1 MKVYYDIR
9 EFKKISNAIVT
20 IGTFDGVHLGHQ
32 AVFKQMVDKAR
43 QIGGETVVVT
53 FYPHPRQVI
62 SPNDNKL
69 RLITSQED
77 KIRHLREA
85 GIDNLI
91 IINFTKEFS
100 HTSSEDFIKDY
111 VVKNIEPVIL
121 VIGYDH
127 HFGSNRSGDFDTL
140 SKLGSQYHFA
150 VEKITEQD
158 IEDITISSTKIR
170 LALQEGDIQLA
181 NKLLGYNYSIAGVVT
196 HGDSI
201 GRTLGFPTAN
211 ISISPEYQ
219 IIEKRG
225 VYATVANVEG
235 NRFPAMTYI
244 GRRPTLSNGL
254 PTSIETY
261 IINFEGDLY
270 GKEIGISFVDRVRD
284 EMTFD
289 NLEKLRLQIQEDKSN
304 ILRILANFNYQ

>member
-1 MKVYYDIR
+1 MKVYHDIKDFR
-9 EFKKISNAIVT
+9 KIPNAIVT

-43 QIGGETVVVT
+43 QIGGETVVIT
-53 FYPHPRQVI
+53 FFPHPRIVI
-62 SPNDNKL
+62 SPNDNRL

-77 KIRHLREA
+77 KIEHLRRSN
-85 GIDNLI
+85 IDNLI

-111 VVKNIEPVIL
+111 VVRYIQPAIL

-140 SKLGSQYHFA
+140 SKLGMEFHFA
-150 VEKITEQD
+150 VEKINEQD

-170 LALQEGDIQLA
+170 SALQQGDIKLA
-181 NKLLGYNYSIAGVVT
+181 NKLLGYSYSTSGIVT

-211 ISISPEYQ
+211 ISIKPEYQ
-219 IIEKRG
+219 LIEKTG
-225 VYATVANVEG
+225 VYATIAKVDG
-235 NRFPAMTYI
+235 KDYPSMTYI
-244 GRRPTLSNGL
+244 GRRPTISNGL
-254 PTSIETY
+254 PTSTETY
-261 IINFEGDLY
+261 IMDFDGDLY
-270 GKEIGISFVDRVRD
+270 GKEIRVTFVDRVRD

-289 NLEKLRLQIQEDKSN
+289 NLERLKSQIKEDKANIIRILSN
-304 ILRILANFNYQ
+304 IN

>member
-1 MKVYYDIR
+1 MKVYHDIKDFR
-9 EFKKISNAIVT
+9 KIPNAIVT

-43 QIGGETVVVT
+43 QIGGETVVIT
-53 FYPHPRQVI
+53 FFPHPRIVI
-62 SPNDNKL
+62 SPNDNRL

-77 KIRHLREA
+77 KIEHLRRSN
-85 GIDNLI
+85 IDNLI

-111 VVKNIEPVIL
+111 VVRYIQPTIL

-140 SKLGSQYHFA
+140 SKLGMEFHFA
-150 VEKITEQD
+150 VEKINEQD

-170 LALQEGDIQLA
+170 SALQQGDIKLA
-181 NKLLGYNYSIAGVVT
+181 NKLLGYSYSTSGIVT

-211 ISISPEYQ
+211 ISIKPEYQ
-219 IIEKRG
+219 LIEKTG
-225 VYATVANVEG
+225 VYATIAKVDG
-235 NRFPAMTYI
+235 KDYPSMTYI
-244 GRRPTLSNGL
+244 GRRPTISNGL
-254 PTSIETY
+254 PTSTETY
-261 IINFEGDLY
+261 IMDFDGDLY
-270 GKEIGISFVDRVRD
+270 GKEIRVTFVDRVRD

-289 NLEKLRLQIQEDKSN
+289 NLERLKSQIQEDKTNIIRILSN
-304 ILRILANFNYQ
+304 IN

>member
-1 MKVYYDIR
+1 MKVYHDIKDFR
-9 EFKKISNAIVT
+9 KIPNAIVT

-43 QIGGETVVVT
+43 QIGGETIVIT
-53 FYPHPRQVI
+53 FFPHPRIVI
-62 SPNDNKL
+62 SPNDNRL

-77 KIRHLREA
+77 KIEHLRRSN
-85 GIDNLI
+85 IDNLI

-111 VVKNIEPVIL
+111 VVRYIQPAIL

-140 SKLGSQYHFA
+140 SKLGMEFHFA
-150 VEKITEQD
+150 VEKINEQD

-170 LALQEGDIQLA
+170 SALQQGDIKLA
-181 NKLLGYNYSIAGVVT
+181 NKLLGYSYSTSGIVT

-211 ISISPEYQ
+211 ISIKPEYQ
-219 IIEKRG
+219 LIEKTG
-225 VYATVANVEG
+225 VYATIAKVDG
-235 NRFPAMTYI
+235 KDYPSMTYI
-244 GRRPTLSNGL
+244 GRRPTISNGL
-254 PTSIETY
+254 PTSTETY
-261 IINFEGDLY
+261 IMDFDGDLY
-270 GKEIGISFVDRVRD
+270 GKEIRVTFVDRVRD

-289 NLEKLRLQIQEDKSN
+289 NLERLKSQIQEDKANIIRILSN
-304 ILRILANFNYQ
+304 IN

>member
-1 MKVYYDIR
+1 MKVYHDIKD
-9 EFKKISNAIVT
+9 FIKITNAIVT

-43 QIGGETVVVT
+43 QIGGETVVIT
-53 FYPHPRQVI
+53 FFPHPRIVI
-62 SPNDNKL
+62 SPNDNRL

-77 KIRHLREA
+77 KIEHLRRSN
-85 GIDNLI
+85 IDNLI

-111 VVKNIEPVIL
+111 VVRYIQPAIL

-140 SKLGSQYHFA
+140 SKLGMEFHFA
-150 VEKITEQD
+150 VEKINEQD

-170 LALQEGDIQLA
+170 SALQQGDIKLA
-181 NKLLGYNYSIAGVVT
+181 NKLLGYSYSTSGIVT

-211 ISISPEYQ
+211 ISIKPEYQ
-219 IIEKRG
+219 LIEKTG
-225 VYATVANVEG
+225 VYATIAKVDG
-235 NRFPAMTYI
+235 KDYPSMTYI
-244 GRRPTLSNGL
+244 GRRPTISNGL
-254 PTSIETY
+254 PTSTETY
-261 IINFEGDLY
+261 IMDFDGDLY
-270 GKEIGISFVDRVRD
+270 GKEIRVTFVDRVRD

-289 NLEKLRLQIQEDKSN
+289 NLERLKSQIQEDKTNIIRILSN
-304 ILRILANFNYQ
+304 IN

>member
-1 MKVYYDIR
+1 MKVYHDIKDFR
-9 EFKKISNAIVT
+9 KIPNAIVT

-43 QIGGETVVVT
+43 QIGGETVVIT
-53 FYPHPRQVI
+53 FFPHPRIVI
-62 SPNDNKL
+62 SPNDNRL

-77 KIRHLREA
+77 KIEHLRRSN
-85 GIDNLI
+85 IDNLI

-111 VVKNIEPVIL
+111 VVRYIQPAIL

-140 SKLGSQYHFA
+140 SKLGMEFHFA
-150 VEKITEQD
+150 VEKINEQD

-170 LALQEGDIQLA
+170 SALQQGDIKLA
-181 NKLLGYNYSIAGVVT
+181 NKLLGYSYSTSGIVT

-211 ISISPEYQ
+211 ISIKPEYQ
-219 IIEKRG
+219 LIEKTG
-225 VYATVANVEG
+225 VYATIAKVDG
-235 NRFPAMTYI
+235 KDYPSMTYI
-244 GRRPTLSNGL
+244 GRRPTISNGL
-254 PTSIETY
+254 PTSTETY
-261 IINFEGDLY
+261 IMDFDGDLY
-270 GKEIGISFVDRVRD
+270 GKEIRVTFVDRVRD
-284 EMTFD
+284 EITFD
-289 NLEKLRLQIQEDKSN
+289 NLERLKSQIQEDKANIIRILSN
-304 ILRILANFNYQ
+304 IN

>member
-1 MKVYYDIR
+1 MKVYHDIKDFR
-9 EFKKISNAIVT
+9 KIPNAIVT

-43 QIGGETVVVT
+43 QIGGETVVIT
-53 FYPHPRQVI
+53 FFPHPRIVI
-62 SPNDNKL
+62 SPNDNRL

-77 KIRHLREA
+77 KIEHLRRSN
-85 GIDNLI
+85 IDNLI

-111 VVKNIEPVIL
+111 VVRYIQPAIL

-140 SKLGSQYHFA
+140 SKLGMEFHFA
-150 VEKITEQD
+150 VEKINEQD

-170 LALQEGDIQLA
+170 SALQQGDIKLA
-181 NKLLGYNYSIAGVVT
+181 NKLLGYSYSTSGIVT

-211 ISISPEYQ
+211 ISIKPEYQ
-219 IIEKRG
+219 IIEKTG
-225 VYATVANVEG
+225 VYATIAKVDG
-235 NRFPAMTYI
+235 KDYPSMTYI
-244 GRRPTLSNGL
+244 GRRPTISNGL
-254 PTSIETY
+254 PTSTETY
-261 IINFEGDLY
+261 IMDFDGDLY
-270 GKEIGISFVDRVRD
+270 GKEILVTFVDRVRD

-289 NLEKLRLQIQEDKSN
+289 NLERLKSQIQEDKTNIIRILSN
-304 ILRILANFNYQ
+304 IN

>member
-1 MKVYYDIR
+1 MKVYHDIKDFR
-9 EFKKISNAIVT
+9 KIPNAIVT

-43 QIGGETVVVT
+43 QIGGETVVIT
-53 FYPHPRQVI
+53 FFPHPRIVI
-62 SPNDNKL
+62 SPNDNRL

-77 KIRHLREA
+77 KIEHLRRSN
-85 GIDNLI
+85 IDNLI

-111 VVKNIEPVIL
+111 VVRYIQPAIL

-140 SKLGSQYHFA
+140 SKLGMEFHFA
-150 VEKITEQD
+150 VEKINEQD

-170 LALQEGDIQLA
+170 SALQQGDIKLA
-181 NKLLGYNYSIAGVVT
+181 NKLLGYSYSTSGIVT

-211 ISISPEYQ
+211 ISIKPEYQ
-219 IIEKRG
+219 LIEKTG
-225 VYATVANVEG
+225 VYATIAKVDG
-235 NRFPAMTYI
+235 KDYPSMTYI
-244 GRRPTLSNGL
+244 GRRPTISNGL
-254 PTSIETY
+254 PTSTETY
-261 IINFEGDLY
+261 IMDFDGDLY
-270 GKEIGISFVDRVRD
+270 GKEIRVTFVDRVRD

-289 NLEKLRLQIQEDKSN
+289 NLERLKSQIQEHKTNIIRILSN
-304 ILRILANFNYQ
+304 IN

>member
-1 MKVYYDIR
+1 MKVYHDIKDFR
-9 EFKKISNAIVT
+9 KIPNAIVT

-43 QIGGETVVVT
+43 QIGGETVVIT
-53 FYPHPRQVI
+53 FFPHPRIVI
-62 SPNDNKL
+62 SPNDNRL

-77 KIRHLREA
+77 KIEHLRRSN
-85 GIDNLI
+85 IDNLI

-111 VVKNIEPVIL
+111 VVRYIQPAIL

-140 SKLGSQYHFA
+140 SKLGMEFHFA
-150 VEKITEQD
+150 VEKINEQD

-170 LALQEGDIQLA
+170 SALQQGDIKLA
-181 NKLLGYNYSIAGVVT
+181 NKLLGYSYSTSGIVT

-211 ISISPEYQ
+211 ISIKPEYQ
-219 IIEKRG
+219 LIEKTG
-225 VYATVANVEG
+225 VYATIAKVDG
-235 NRFPAMTYI
+235 KDYPSMTYI
-244 GRRPTLSNGL
+244 GRRPTISNGL
-254 PTSIETY
+254 RTSTETY
-261 IINFEGDLY
+261 IMDFDGDLY
-270 GKEIGISFVDRVRD
+270 GKEIRVTFVDRVRD

-289 NLEKLRLQIQEDKSN
+289 NLERLKSQIQEDKANIIRILSN
-304 ILRILANFNYQ
+304 IN

>member
-1 MKVYYDIR
+1 MKVYHDIKDFR
-9 EFKKISNAIVT
+9 KIPNAIVT
-20 IGTFDGVHLGHQ
+20 IGTFDGVHLVHQ

-43 QIGGETVVVT
+43 QIGGETVVIT
-53 FYPHPRQVI
+53 FFPHPRIVI
-62 SPNDNKL
+62 SPNDNRL

-77 KIRHLREA
+77 KIEHLRRSN
-85 GIDNLI
+85 IDNLI

-111 VVKNIEPVIL
+111 VVRYIQPAIL

-140 SKLGSQYHFA
+140 SKLGMEFHFA
-150 VEKITEQD
+150 VEKINEQD

-170 LALQEGDIQLA
+170 SALQQGDIKLA
-181 NKLLGYNYSIAGVVT
+181 NKLLGYSYSTSGIVT

-211 ISISPEYQ
+211 ISIKPEYQ
-219 IIEKRG
+219 LIEKTG
-225 VYATVANVEG
+225 VYATIAKVDG
-235 NRFPAMTYI
+235 KDYPSMTYI
-244 GRRPTLSNGL
+244 GRRPTISNGL
-254 PTSIETY
+254 PTSTETY
-261 IINFEGDLY
+261 IMDFDGDLY
-270 GKEIGISFVDRVRD
+270 GKEIRVTFVGRVRD

-289 NLEKLRLQIQEDKSN
+289 NLERLKSQIQEDKANIIRILSN
-304 ILRILANFNYQ
+304 IN

>member
-1 MKVYYDIR
+1 MKVYHDIKDFR
-9 EFKKISNAIVT
+9 KIPNAIVT

-43 QIGGETVVVT
+43 QIGGETVVIT
-53 FYPHPRQVI
+53 FFPHPRIVI
-62 SPNDNKL
+62 SPNDNRL

-77 KIRHLREA
+77 KIEHLRRSN
-85 GIDNLI
+85 IDNLI

-111 VVKNIEPVIL
+111 VVRYIQPAIL

-140 SKLGSQYHFA
+140 SKLGMEFHFA
-150 VEKITEQD
+150 VEKINEQD

-170 LALQEGDIQLA
+170 SALRQGDIKLA
-181 NKLLGYNYSIAGVVT
+181 NKLLGYSYSTSGIVT

-211 ISISPEYQ
+211 ISIKPEYQ
-219 IIEKRG
+219 LIEKTG
-225 VYATVANVEG
+225 VYATIAKVDG
-235 NRFPAMTYI
+235 KDYPSMTYI
-244 GRRPTLSNGL
+244 GRRPTISNGL
-254 PTSIETY
+254 PTSTETY
-261 IINFEGDLY
+261 IMDFDGDLY
-270 GKEIGISFVDRVRD
+270 GKEIRVTFVDRVRD

-289 NLEKLRLQIQEDKSN
+289 NLERLKSQIQEDKANIIRILSN
-304 ILRILANFNYQ
+304 IN

>member
-1 MKVYYDIR
+1 MKVYHDIKDFR
-9 EFKKISNAIVT
+9 KIPNAIVT

-43 QIGGETVVVT
+43 QIGGETVVIT
-53 FYPHPRQVI
+53 FFPHPRIVI
-62 SPNDNKL
+62 SPNDNRL
-69 RLITSQED
+69 RLITTQED
-77 KIRHLREA
+77 KIEHLRRSN
-85 GIDNLI
+85 IDNLI

-111 VVKNIEPVIL
+111 VVRYIQPAIL

-140 SKLGSQYHFA
+140 SKLGMEFHFA
-150 VEKITEQD
+150 VEKINEQD

-170 LALQEGDIQLA
+170 SALQKGDIKLA
-181 NKLLGYNYSIAGVVT
+181 NKLLGYSYSTSGIVK

-211 ISISPEYQ
+211 ISIKPEYQ
-219 IIEKRG
+219 LIEKAG
-225 VYATVANVEG
+225 VYATIARVDG
-235 NRFPAMTYI
+235 KDYPSMTYI
-244 GRRPTLSNGL
+244 GRRPTISNEL

-261 IINFEGDLY
+261 IMDFDGDLY
-270 GKEIGISFVDRVRD
+270 GKEIRVTFIDRVRD

-289 NLEKLRLQIQEDKSN
+289 KLERLKSQIQEDKANIIKILSN
-304 ILRILANFNYQ
+304 LN

>member
-1 MKVYYDIR
+1 MKVYHDIKDFR
-9 EFKKISNAIVT
+9 KIPNAIVT

-43 QIGGETVVVT
+43 QIGGETVVIT
-53 FYPHPRQVI
+53 FFPHPRIVI
-62 SPNDNKL
+62 SPNDNRL

-77 KIRHLREA
+77 KIEHLRRSN
-85 GIDNLI
+85 IDNLI

-111 VVKNIEPVIL
+111 VVRYIQPAIL

-140 SKLGSQYHFA
+140 SKLGMEFHFA
-150 VEKITEQD
+150 VEKINEQD

-170 LALQEGDIQLA
+170 SALQQGDIKLA
-181 NKLLGYNYSIAGVVT
+181 NKLLGYSYSTSGIVT

-211 ISISPEYQ
+211 ISIKPEYQ
-219 IIEKRG
+219 LIEKAG
-225 VYATVANVEG
+225 VYATIAKVDG
-235 NRFPAMTYI
+235 KDYPSMTYI
-244 GRRPTLSNGL
+244 GRRPTISNGL
-254 PTSIETY
+254 PTSTETY
-261 IINFEGDLY
+261 IMDFDGDLY
-270 GKEIGISFVDRVRD
+270 GKEIRVTFVDRVRD

-289 NLEKLRLQIQEDKSN
+289 NLERLKSQIQEDKTNIIRILSN
-304 ILRILANFNYQ
+304 IN

>member
-1 MKVYYDIR
+1 MKVYHDIKDFR
-9 EFKKISNAIVT
+9 KIPNAIVT

-43 QIGGETVVVT
+43 QIGGETVVIT
-53 FYPHPRQVI
+53 FFPHPRIVI
-62 SPNDNKL
+62 SPNDNRL

-77 KIRHLREA
+77 KIEHLRRSN
-85 GIDNLI
+85 IDNLI

-111 VVKNIEPVIL
+111 VVRYIQPAIL

-140 SKLGSQYHFA
+140 SKLGMEFHFA
-150 VEKITEQD
+150 VEKINEQD

-170 LALQEGDIQLA
+170 SALQQGDIKLA
-181 NKLLGYNYSIAGVVT
+181 NKLLGYSYSTSGIVT

-211 ISISPEYQ
+211 ISIKPEYQ
-219 IIEKRG
+219 LIEKTG
-225 VYATVANVEG
+225 VYATIAKVDG
-235 NRFPAMTYI
+235 KDYPSMTYI
-244 GRRPTLSNGL
+244 GRRPTISNGL
-254 PTSIETY
+254 PTSTETY
-261 IINFEGDLY
+261 IMDFESDLY
-270 GKEIGISFVDRVRD
+270 GKEIRVTFVDRVRD

-289 NLEKLRLQIQEDKSN
+289 NLERLKSQIQEDKANIIRILSN
-304 ILRILANFNYQ
+304 IN

>member
-1 MKVYYDIR
+1 MKVYHDIKDFR
-9 EFKKISNAIVT
+9 KIPNAIVT

-43 QIGGETVVVT
+43 QIGGETVVIT
-53 FYPHPRQVI
+53 FFPHPRIVI
-62 SPNDNKL
+62 SPNDNRL

-77 KIRHLREA
+77 KIEHLRRSN
-85 GIDNLI
+85 IDNLI

-111 VVKNIEPVIL
+111 VVRYIQPAIL

-140 SKLGSQYHFA
+140 SKLGMEFHFA
-150 VEKITEQD
+150 VEKINEQD

-170 LALQEGDIQLA
+170 SALQQGDIKLA
-181 NKLLGYNYSIAGVVT
+181 NKLLGYSYSTSGIVT

-211 ISISPEYQ
+211 ISIKPEYQ
-219 IIEKRG
+219 VIEKTG
-225 VYATVANVEG
+225 VYATIAKVDG
-235 NRFPAMTYI
+235 KDYPSMTYI
-244 GRRPTLSNGL
+244 GRRPTISNGL
-254 PTSIETY
+254 PTSTETY
-261 IINFEGDLY
+261 IMDFDGDLY
-270 GKEIGISFVDRVRD
+270 GKEIRVTFVDRVRD

-289 NLEKLRLQIQEDKSN
+289 NLERLKSQIQEDKANIIRILSN
-304 ILRILANFNYQ
+304 IN

>member
-1 MKVYYDIR
+1 MKVYHDIKDFR
-9 EFKKISNAIVT
+9 KIPNAIVT

-43 QIGGETVVVT
+43 QIGGETVVIT
-53 FYPHPRQVI
+53 FFPHPRIVI
-62 SPNDNKL
+62 SPNDNRL

-77 KIRHLREA
+77 KIEHLRRSN
-85 GIDNLI
+85 IDNLI

-111 VVKNIEPVIL
+111 VVRYIQPAIL

-140 SKLGSQYHFA
+140 SKLGMEFHFA
-150 VEKITEQD
+150 VEKINEQD

-170 LALQEGDIQLA
+170 SALQQGDINLA
-181 NKLLGYNYSIAGVVT
+181 NKLLGYSYSTSGIVT

-211 ISISPEYQ
+211 ISIKPEYQ
-219 IIEKRG
+219 IIEKTG
-225 VYATVANVEG
+225 VYATIAKVDG
-235 NRFPAMTYI
+235 KDYPSMTYI
-244 GRRPTLSNGL
+244 GRRPTISNGL
-254 PTSIETY
+254 PTSTETY
-261 IINFEGDLY
+261 IMDFDGDLY
-270 GKEIGISFVDRVRD
+270 GKEIRVTFVDRVRD

-289 NLEKLRLQIQEDKSN
+289 NLERLKSQIQEDKANIIRILSN
-304 ILRILANFNYQ
+304 IN

>member
-1 MKVYYDIR
+1 MKVYHDIEDFR
-9 EFKKISNAIVT
+9 KIPNAIVT

-43 QIGGETVVVT
+43 QIGGETVVIT
-53 FYPHPRQVI
+53 FFPHPRIVI
-62 SPNDNKL
+62 SPNDNRL

-77 KIRHLREA
+77 KIEHLRRSN
-85 GIDNLI
+85 IDNLI

-111 VVKNIEPVIL
+111 VVRYIQPAIL

-140 SKLGSQYHFA
+140 SKLGMEFHFA
-150 VEKITEQD
+150 VEKINEQD

-170 LALQEGDIQLA
+170 SALQQGDIKLA
-181 NKLLGYNYSIAGVVT
+181 NKLLGYSYSTSGIVT

-211 ISISPEYQ
+211 ISIKPEYQ
-219 IIEKRG
+219 LIEKTG
-225 VYATVANVEG
+225 VYATIAKVDG
-235 NRFPAMTYI
+235 KDYPSMTYI
-244 GRRPTLSNGL
+244 GRRPTISNGL
-254 PTSIETY
+254 PTSTETY
-261 IINFEGDLY
+261 IMDFDGDLY
-270 GKEIGISFVDRVRD
+270 GKEIRVTFVDRVRD

-289 NLEKLRLQIQEDKSN
+289 NLERLKSQIQEDKANIIRILSN
-304 ILRILANFNYQ
+304 IN

>member
-1 MKVYYDIR
+1 MKVYHDIKDFR
-9 EFKKISNAIVT
+9 KIPNAIVT

-43 QIGGETVVVT
+43 QIGGETVVIT
-53 FYPHPRQVI
+53 FFPHPRIVI
-62 SPNDNKL
+62 SPNDNRL

-77 KIRHLREA
+77 KIEHLRRSN
-85 GIDNLI
+85 IDNLI

-111 VVKNIEPVIL
+111 VVRYIQPAIL

-140 SKLGSQYHFA
+140 SKLGMEFHFA
-150 VEKITEQD
+150 VEKINEHD

-170 LALQEGDIQLA
+170 SALQQGDIKLA
-181 NKLLGYNYSIAGVVT
+181 NKLLGYSYSTSGIVT

-211 ISISPEYQ
+211 ISIKPEYQ
-219 IIEKRG
+219 LIEKTG
-225 VYATVANVEG
+225 VYATIAKVDG
-235 NRFPAMTYI
+235 KDYPSMTYI
-244 GRRPTLSNGL
+244 GRRPTISNGL
-254 PTSIETY
+254 PTSTETY
-261 IINFEGDLY
+261 IMDFNGDLY
-270 GKEIGISFVDRVRD
+270 GKEIRVTFVDRVRD

-289 NLEKLRLQIQEDKSN
+289 NLERLKSQIQEDKANIIRILSN
-304 ILRILANFNYQ
+304 IN

>member
-1 MKVYYDIR
+1 MKVYHDIKDFR
-9 EFKKISNAIVT
+9 KIPNAIVT

-43 QIGGETVVVT
+43 QIGGETVVIT
-53 FYPHPRQVI
+53 FFPHPRIVI
-62 SPNDNKL
+62 SPNDNRL

-77 KIRHLREA
+77 KIEHLRRSN
-85 GIDNLI
+85 IDNLI

-111 VVKNIEPVIL
+111 VVRYIQPAIL

-127 HFGSNRSGDFDTL
+127 HFGINRSGDFDTL
-140 SKLGSQYHFA
+140 SKLGMEFHFA
-150 VEKITEQD
+150 VEKINEQD

-170 LALQEGDIQLA
+170 SALQQGDIKLA
-181 NKLLGYNYSIAGVVT
+181 NKLLGYSYSTSGIVT

-211 ISISPEYQ
+211 ISIKPEYQ
-219 IIEKRG
+219 LIEKTG
-225 VYATVANVEG
+225 VYATIAKVDG
-235 NRFPAMTYI
+235 KDYPSMTYI
-244 GRRPTLSNGL
+244 GRRPTISNGL
-254 PTSIETY
+254 PTSTETY
-261 IINFEGDLY
+261 IMDFDGDLY
-270 GKEIGISFVDRVRD
+270 GKEIRVTFVDRVRD

-289 NLEKLRLQIQEDKSN
+289 NLERLKSQIQEDKANIIRILSN
-304 ILRILANFNYQ
+304 IN

>member
-1 MKVYYDIR
+1 MKVYHDIKDFR
-9 EFKKISNAIVT
+9 KIPNAIVT

-43 QIGGETVVVT
+43 QIGGETVVIT
-53 FYPHPRQVI
+53 FFPHPRIVI
-62 SPNDNKL
+62 SPNDNRL

-77 KIRHLREA
+77 KIEHLRRSN
-85 GIDNLI
+85 IDNLI

-111 VVKNIEPVIL
+111 VVRYIQPAIL

-140 SKLGSQYHFA
+140 SKLGMEFHFA
-150 VEKITEQD
+150 VEKINEQD

-170 LALQEGDIQLA
+170 SALQQGDIKLA
-181 NKLLGYNYSIAGVVT
+181 NKLLGYSYSTSGIVR

-211 ISISPEYQ
+211 ISIKPEYQ
-219 IIEKRG
+219 LIEKTG
-225 VYATVANVEG
+225 VYATIAKVDG
-235 NRFPAMTYI
+235 KDYPSMTYI
-244 GRRPTLSNGL
+244 GRRPTISNGL
-254 PTSIETY
+254 PTSTETY
-261 IINFEGDLY
+261 IMDFDGDLY
-270 GKEIGISFVDRVRD
+270 GKEIRVTFVDRVRD

-289 NLEKLRLQIQEDKSN
+289 NLERLKSQIQEDKANIIRILSN
-304 ILRILANFNYQ
+304 IN

>member
-1 MKVYYDIR
+1 MKVYHDIKDFR
-9 EFKKISNAIVT
+9 KIPNAIVT

-43 QIGGETVVVT
+43 QIGGETVVIT
-53 FYPHPRQVI
+53 FFPHPRIVI
-62 SPNDNKL
+62 SPNDNRL
-69 RLITSQED
+69 RLITTQED
-77 KIRHLREA
+77 KIEHLRRSN
-85 GIDNLI
+85 IDNLI

-111 VVKNIEPVIL
+111 VVRYIQPAIL

-140 SKLGSQYHFA
+140 SKLGMEFHFA
-150 VEKITEQD
+150 VEKINEQD

-170 LALQEGDIQLA
+170 SALQQGDIKLA
-181 NKLLGYNYSIAGVVT
+181 NKLLGYSYSTSGIVT

-211 ISISPEYQ
+211 ISIKPEYQ
-219 IIEKRG
+219 LIEKAG
-225 VYATVANVEG
+225 VYATIARVDG
-235 NRFPAMTYI
+235 KDYPSMTYI
-244 GRRPTLSNGL
+244 GRRPTISNEL

-261 IINFEGDLY
+261 IMDFDGDLY
-270 GKEIGISFVDRVRD
+270 GKEIRVTFIDRVRD

-289 NLEKLRLQIQEDKSN
+289 KLERLKSQIQEDKANIIKILSN
-304 ILRILANFNYQ
+304 LN

>member
-1 MKVYYDIR
+1 MKVYHDIKDFR
-9 EFKKISNAIVT
+9 KIPNAIVT

-43 QIGGETVVVT
+43 QIGGETVVIT
-53 FYPHPRQVI
+53 FFPHPRIVI
-62 SPNDNKL
+62 SPNDNRL
-69 RLITSQED
+69 RLITTQED
-77 KIRHLREA
+77 KIEHLRRSN
-85 GIDNLI
+85 IDNLI

-111 VVKNIEPVIL
+111 VVRYIQPAIL

-140 SKLGSQYHFA
+140 SKLGMEFHFA
-150 VEKITEQD
+150 VEKINEQD

-170 LALQEGDIQLA
+170 SALQQGDIKLA
-181 NKLLGYNYSIAGVVT
+181 NKLLGYSYSTSGIVT

-211 ISISPEYQ
+211 ISIKPEYQ
-219 IIEKRG
+219 LIEKTG
-225 VYATVANVEG
+225 VYATIAKVDG
-235 NRFPAMTYI
+235 KDYPSMTYI
-244 GRRPTLSNGL
+244 GRRPTISNGL
-254 PTSIETY
+254 PTSTETY
-261 IINFEGDLY
+261 IMDFDGDLY
-270 GKEIGISFVDRVRD
+270 GKEIRVTFVDRVRD

-289 NLEKLRLQIQEDKSN
+289 NLERLKSQIQEDKANIIRILSN
-304 ILRILANFNYQ
+304 IN

>member
-1 MKVYYDIR
+1 MKVYHDIKDFR
-9 EFKKISNAIVT
+9 KIPNAIVT

-43 QIGGETVVVT
+43 QIGGETVVIT
-53 FYPHPRQVI
+53 FFPHPRIVI
-62 SPNDNKL
+62 SPSDNRL

-77 KIRHLREA
+77 KIEHLRRSN
-85 GIDNLI
+85 IDNLI

-111 VVKNIEPVIL
+111 VVRYIQPAIL

-140 SKLGSQYHFA
+140 SKLGMEFHFA
-150 VEKITEQD
+150 VEKINEQD

-170 LALQEGDIQLA
+170 SALQQGDIKLA
-181 NKLLGYNYSIAGVVT
+181 NKLLGYSYSTSGIVT

-211 ISISPEYQ
+211 ISIKPEYQ
-219 IIEKRG
+219 LIEKTG
-225 VYATVANVEG
+225 VYATIAKVDG
-235 NRFPAMTYI
+235 KDYPSMTYI
-244 GRRPTLSNGL
+244 GRRPTISNGL
-254 PTSIETY
+254 PTSTETY
-261 IINFEGDLY
+261 IMDFDGDLY
-270 GKEIGISFVDRVRD
+270 GKEIRVTFVDRVRD
-284 EMTFD
+284 EMIFD
-289 NLEKLRLQIQEDKSN
+289 NLERLKSQIQEDKTNIIRILSN
-304 ILRILANFNYQ
+304 IN

>member
-1 MKVYYDIR
+1 MKVYHDIKDFR
-9 EFKKISNAIVT
+9 KIPNAIVT

-43 QIGGETVVVT
+43 QIGGETVVIT
-53 FYPHPRQVI
+53 FFPHPRIVI
-62 SPNDNKL
+62 SPNDNRL

-77 KIRHLREA
+77 KIEHLRQSN
-85 GIDNLI
+85 IDNLI

-111 VVKNIEPVIL
+111 VVRYIQPAIL

-140 SKLGSQYHFA
+140 SKLGMEFHFA
-150 VEKITEQD
+150 VEKINEQD

-170 LALQEGDIQLA
+170 SALQQGDIKLA
-181 NKLLGYNYSIAGVVT
+181 NKLLGYSYSTSGIVT

-211 ISISPEYQ
+211 ISIKPEYQ
-219 IIEKRG
+219 LIEKTG
-225 VYATVANVEG
+225 VYATIAKVDG
-235 NRFPAMTYI
+235 KDYPSMTYI
-244 GRRPTLSNGL
+244 GRRPTISNGL
-254 PTSIETY
+254 PTSTETY
-261 IINFEGDLY
+261 IMDFDGDLY
-270 GKEIGISFVDRVRD
+270 GKEIRVTFVDRVRD

-289 NLEKLRLQIQEDKSN
+289 NLERLKSQIQEDKTNIIRILSN
-304 ILRILANFNYQ
+304 IN

>member
-1 MKVYYDIR
+1 MKVYHDIKDFR
-9 EFKKISNAIVT
+9 KIPNAIVT

-43 QIGGETVVVT
+43 QIRGETVVIT
-53 FYPHPRQVI
+53 FFPHPRIVI
-62 SPNDNKL
+62 SPNDNRL

-77 KIRHLREA
+77 KIEHLRRSN
-85 GIDNLI
+85 IDNLI

-111 VVKNIEPVIL
+111 VVRYIQPAIL

-140 SKLGSQYHFA
+140 SKLGMEFHFA
-150 VEKITEQD
+150 VEKINEQD

-170 LALQEGDIQLA
+170 SALQQGDIKLA
-181 NKLLGYNYSIAGVVT
+181 NKLLGYSYSTSGIVT

-211 ISISPEYQ
+211 ISIKPEYQ
-219 IIEKRG
+219 LIEKTG
-225 VYATVANVEG
+225 VYATIAKVDG
-235 NRFPAMTYI
+235 KDYPSMTYI
-244 GRRPTLSNGL
+244 GRRPTISNGL
-254 PTSIETY
+254 PTSTETY
-261 IINFEGDLY
+261 IMDFDGDLY
-270 GKEIGISFVDRVRD
+270 GKEIRVTFVDRVRD

-289 NLEKLRLQIQEDKSN
+289 NLERLKSQIQEDKANIIRILSN
-304 ILRILANFNYQ
+304 IN

>member
-1 MKVYYDIR
+1 MKVYHDIKDFR
-9 EFKKISNAIVT
+9 KIPNAIVT

-43 QIGGETVVVT
+43 QIGGETVVIT
-53 FYPHPRQVI
+53 FFPHPRIVI
-62 SPNDNKL
+62 SPNDNRL

-77 KIRHLREA
+77 KIEHLRRSN
-85 GIDNLI
+85 IDNLI

-111 VVKNIEPVIL
+111 VVRYIQPAIL

-127 HFGSNRSGDFDTL
+127 NFGSNRSGDFDTL
-140 SKLGSQYHFA
+140 SKLGMEFHFA
-150 VEKITEQD
+150 VEKINEQD

-170 LALQEGDIQLA
+170 SALQQGDIKLA
-181 NKLLGYNYSIAGVVT
+181 NKLLGYSYSTSGIVT

-211 ISISPEYQ
+211 ISIKPEYQ
-219 IIEKRG
+219 LIEKTG
-225 VYATVANVEG
+225 VYATIAKVDG
-235 NRFPAMTYI
+235 KDYPSMTYI
-244 GRRPTLSNGL
+244 GRRPTISNGL
-254 PTSIETY
+254 PTSTETY
-261 IINFEGDLY
+261 IMDFDGDLY
-270 GKEIGISFVDRVRD
+270 GKEIRVTFVDRVRD

-289 NLEKLRLQIQEDKSN
+289 NLERLKSQIQEDKANIIRILSN
-304 ILRILANFNYQ
+304 IN

>member
-1 MKVYYDIR
+1 MKVYHDIKDFR
-9 EFKKISNAIVT
+9 KISNAIVT

-43 QIGGETVVVT
+43 QIGGETVVIT
-53 FYPHPRQVI
+53 FFPHPRIVI
-62 SPNDNKL
+62 SPNDNRL

-77 KIRHLREA
+77 KIEHLRRSN
-85 GIDNLI
+85 IDNLI

-111 VVKNIEPVIL
+111 VVRYIQPAIL

-140 SKLGSQYHFA
+140 SKLGMEFHFA
-150 VEKITEQD
+150 VEKINEQD

-170 LALQEGDIQLA
+170 SALQQGDIKLA
-181 NKLLGYNYSIAGVVT
+181 NKLLGYSYSTSGIVT

-211 ISISPEYQ
+211 ISIKPEYQ
-219 IIEKRG
+219 LIEKTG
-225 VYATVANVEG
+225 VYATIAKVDG
-235 NRFPAMTYI
+235 KDYPSMTYI
-244 GRRPTLSNGL
+244 GRRPTISNGL
-254 PTSIETY
+254 PTSTETY
-261 IINFEGDLY
+261 IMDFDGDLY
-270 GKEIGISFVDRVRD
+270 GKEIRVTFVDRVRY

-289 NLEKLRLQIQEDKSN
+289 NLERLKSQIQEDKTNIIRILSN
-304 ILRILANFNYQ
+304 IN

>member
-1 MKVYYDIR
+1 MKVYHDIKDFR
-9 EFKKISNAIVT
+9 KIPNAIVT
-20 IGTFDGVHLGHQ
+20 IGTFDEVHLGHQ

-43 QIGGETVVVT
+43 QIGGETVVIT
-53 FYPHPRQVI
+53 FFPHPRIVI
-62 SPNDNKL
+62 SPNDNRL

-77 KIRHLREA
+77 KIEHLRRSN
-85 GIDNLI
+85 IDNLI

-111 VVKNIEPVIL
+111 VVRYIQPAIL

-140 SKLGSQYHFA
+140 SKLGMEFHFA
-150 VEKITEQD
+150 VEKINEQD

-170 LALQEGDIQLA
+170 SALQQGDIKLA
-181 NKLLGYNYSIAGVVT
+181 NKLLGYSYSTSGIVT

-211 ISISPEYQ
+211 ISIKPEYQ
-219 IIEKRG
+219 LIEKTG
-225 VYATVANVEG
+225 VYATIAKVDG
-235 NRFPAMTYI
+235 KDYPSMTYI
-244 GRRPTLSNGL
+244 GRRPTISNGL
-254 PTSIETY
+254 PTSTETY
-261 IINFEGDLY
+261 IMDFDGDLY
-270 GKEIGISFVDRVRD
+270 GKEIRVTFVDRVRD

-289 NLEKLRLQIQEDKSN
+289 NLERLKSQIQEDKANIIRILSN
-304 ILRILANFNYQ
+304 IN

>member
-1 MKVYYDIR
+1 MKVYHDIKDFR
-9 EFKKISNAIVT
+9 KIPNAIVT

-43 QIGGETVVVT
+43 QIGVETVVIT
-53 FYPHPRQVI
+53 FFPHPRIVI
-62 SPNDNKL
+62 SPNDNRL

-77 KIRHLREA
+77 KIEHLRRSN
-85 GIDNLI
+85 IDNLI

-111 VVKNIEPVIL
+111 VVRYIQPAIL

-140 SKLGSQYHFA
+140 SKLGMEFHFA
-150 VEKITEQD
+150 VEKINEQD

-170 LALQEGDIQLA
+170 SALQQGDIKLA
-181 NKLLGYNYSIAGVVT
+181 NKLLGYSYSTSGIVT

-211 ISISPEYQ
+211 ISIKPEYQ
-219 IIEKRG
+219 LIEKTG
-225 VYATVANVEG
+225 VYATIAKVDG
-235 NRFPAMTYI
+235 KDYPSMTYI
-244 GRRPTLSNGL
+244 GRRPTISNGL
-254 PTSIETY
+254 PTSTETY
-261 IINFEGDLY
+261 IMDFDGDLY
-270 GKEIGISFVDRVRD
+270 GKEIRVTFVDRVRD

-289 NLEKLRLQIQEDKSN
+289 NLERLKSQIQEDKANIIRILSN
-304 ILRILANFNYQ
+304 IN

>member
-1 MKVYYDIR
+1 MKVYHDIKDFR
-9 EFKKISNAIVT
+9 KIPNAIVT

-43 QIGGETVVVT
+43 QIGGETVVIT
-53 FYPHPRQVI
+53 FFPHPRIVI
-62 SPNDNKL
+62 SPNDNRL

-77 KIRHLREA
+77 KIEHLRRSN
-85 GIDNLI
+85 IDNLI

-111 VVKNIEPVIL
+111 VVRYIQPTIL

-140 SKLGSQYHFA
+140 SKLGMEFHFA
-150 VEKITEQD
+150 VEKINEQD

-170 LALQEGDIQLA
+170 SALQQGDIKLA
-181 NKLLGYNYSIAGVVT
+181 NKLLGYSYSTSGIVT

-211 ISISPEYQ
+211 ISIKPEYQ
-219 IIEKRG
+219 LIEKTG
-225 VYATVANVEG
+225 VYATIAKVDG
-235 NRFPAMTYI
+235 KDYPSMTYI
-244 GRRPTLSNGL
+244 GRRPTISNGL
-254 PTSIETY
+254 PTSTETY
-261 IINFEGDLY
+261 IMDFDGDLY
-270 GKEIGISFVDRVRD
+270 GKEIRVTFVDRVRD

-289 NLEKLRLQIQEDKSN
+289 NLERLKSQIQEDKANIIRILSN
-304 ILRILANFNYQ
+304 IN

>member
-1 MKVYYDIR
+1 MKVYHDIKDFR
-9 EFKKISNAIVT
+9 KIPNAIVT

-43 QIGGETVVVT
+43 QIGGETVVIT
-53 FYPHPRQVI
+53 FFPHPRIVI
-62 SPNDNKL
+62 SPNDNRL

-77 KIRHLREA
+77 KIEHLRRSN
-85 GIDNLI
+85 IDNLI

-111 VVKNIEPVIL
+111 VVRYMQPAIL

-140 SKLGSQYHFA
+140 SKLGMEFHFA
-150 VEKITEQD
+150 VEKINEQD

-170 LALQEGDIQLA
+170 SALQQGDIKLA
-181 NKLLGYNYSIAGVVT
+181 NKLLGYSYSTSGIVT

-211 ISISPEYQ
+211 ISIKPEYQ
-219 IIEKRG
+219 LIEKTG
-225 VYATVANVEG
+225 VYATIAKVDG
-235 NRFPAMTYI
+235 KDYPSMTYI
-244 GRRPTLSNGL
+244 GRRPTISNGL
-254 PTSIETY
+254 PTSTETY
-261 IINFEGDLY
+261 IMDFDGDLY
-270 GKEIGISFVDRVRD
+270 GKEIRVTFVDRVRD

-289 NLEKLRLQIQEDKSN
+289 NLERLKSQIQEDKANIIRILSN
-304 ILRILANFNYQ
+304 IN

>member
-1 MKVYYDIR
+1 MKVYHDIKDFR
-9 EFKKISNAIVT
+9 KIPNAIVT

-43 QIGGETVVVT
+43 QIGGETVVIT
-53 FYPHPRQVI
+53 FFPHPRIVI
-62 SPNDNKL
+62 SPNDNRL

-77 KIRHLREA
+77 KIEHLRRSN
-85 GIDNLI
+85 IDNLI
-91 IINFTKEFS
+91 IINFTKKFS

-111 VVKNIEPVIL
+111 VVRYIQPAIL

-140 SKLGSQYHFA
+140 SKLGMEFHFA
-150 VEKITEQD
+150 VEKINEQD

-170 LALQEGDIQLA
+170 SALQQGDIKLA
-181 NKLLGYNYSIAGVVT
+181 NKLLGYSYSTSGIVT

-211 ISISPEYQ
+211 ISIKPEYQ
-219 IIEKRG
+219 LIEKTG
-225 VYATVANVEG
+225 VYATIAKVDG
-235 NRFPAMTYI
+235 KDYPSMTYI
-244 GRRPTLSNGL
+244 GRRPTISNGL
-254 PTSIETY
+254 PTSTETY
-261 IINFEGDLY
+261 IMDFDGDLY
-270 GKEIGISFVDRVRD
+270 GKEIRVTFVDRVRD

-289 NLEKLRLQIQEDKSN
+289 NLERLKSQIQEDKTNIIRILSN
-304 ILRILANFNYQ
+304 IN

>member
-1 MKVYYDIR
+1 MKVYHDIKDFR
-9 EFKKISNAIVT
+9 KIPNAIVT

-43 QIGGETVVVT
+43 QIGGETVVIT
-53 FYPHPRQVI
+53 FFPHPRIVI
-62 SPNDNKL
+62 SPNDNRL

-77 KIRHLREA
+77 KIEHLRRSN
-85 GIDNLI
+85 IDNLI

-111 VVKNIEPVIL
+111 VVRYIQPAII

-140 SKLGSQYHFA
+140 SKLGMEFHFA
-150 VEKITEQD
+150 VEKINEQD

-170 LALQEGDIQLA
+170 SALQQGDIKLA
-181 NKLLGYNYSIAGVVT
+181 NKLLGYSYSTSGIVT

-211 ISISPEYQ
+211 ISIKPEYQ
-219 IIEKRG
+219 LIEKTG
-225 VYATVANVEG
+225 VYATIAKVDG
-235 NRFPAMTYI
+235 KDYPSMTYI
-244 GRRPTLSNGL
+244 GRRPTISNGL
-254 PTSIETY
+254 PTSTETY
-261 IINFEGDLY
+261 IMDFDGDLY
-270 GKEIGISFVDRVRD
+270 GKEIRVTFVDRVRD

-289 NLEKLRLQIQEDKSN
+289 NLERLKSQIQEDKANIIRILSN
-304 ILRILANFNYQ
+304 IN

>member
-1 MKVYYDIR
+1 MKVYHDIKDFR
-9 EFKKISNAIVT
+9 KIPNAIVT

-43 QIGGETVVVT
+43 QIGGENVVIT
-53 FYPHPRQVI
+53 FFPHPRIVI
-62 SPNDNKL
+62 SPNDNRL

-77 KIRHLREA
+77 KIEHLRRSN
-85 GIDNLI
+85 IDNLI

-111 VVKNIEPVIL
+111 VVRYIQPAIL

-140 SKLGSQYHFA
+140 SKLGMEFHFA
-150 VEKITEQD
+150 VEKINEQD

-170 LALQEGDIQLA
+170 SALQQGDIKLA
-181 NKLLGYNYSIAGVVT
+181 NKLLGYSYSTSGIVT

-211 ISISPEYQ
+211 ISIKPEYQ
-219 IIEKRG
+219 LIEKTG
-225 VYATVANVEG
+225 VYATIAKVDG
-235 NRFPAMTYI
+235 KDYPSMTYI
-244 GRRPTLSNGL
+244 GRRPTISNGL
-254 PTSIETY
+254 PTSTETY
-261 IINFEGDLY
+261 IMDFDGDLY
-270 GKEIGISFVDRVRD
+270 GKEIRVTFVDRVRD

-289 NLEKLRLQIQEDKSN
+289 NLERLKSQIQEDKANIIRILSN
-304 ILRILANFNYQ
+304 IN

>member
-1 MKVYYDIR
+1 MKVYHDIKDFR
-9 EFKKISNAIVT
+9 KIPNAIVT

-43 QIGGETVVVT
+43 QIGGETVVIT
-53 FYPHPRQVI
+53 FFPHPRIVI
-62 SPNDNKL
+62 SPNDNRL

-77 KIRHLREA
+77 KIEHLRRSN
-85 GIDNLI
+85 IDNLI
-91 IINFTKEFS
+91 IINFTQEFS

-111 VVKNIEPVIL
+111 VVRYIQPAIL

-140 SKLGSQYHFA
+140 SKLGMEFHFA
-150 VEKITEQD
+150 VEKINEQD

-170 LALQEGDIQLA
+170 SALQQGDIKLA
-181 NKLLGYNYSIAGVVT
+181 NKLLGYSYSTSGIVT

-211 ISISPEYQ
+211 ISIKPEYHL
-219 IIEKRG
+219 IEKTG
-225 VYATVANVEG
+225 VYATIAKVDG
-235 NRFPAMTYI
+235 KDYPSMTYI
-244 GRRPTLSNGL
+244 GRRPTISNGL
-254 PTSIETY
+254 PTSTETY
-261 IINFEGDLY
+261 IMDFDGDLY
-270 GKEIGISFVDRVRD
+270 GKEIRVTFVDRVRD

-289 NLEKLRLQIQEDKSN
+289 NLERLKSQIQEDKANIIRILSN
-304 ILRILANFNYQ
+304 IN

>member
-1 MKVYYDIR
+1 MKVYHDIKDFR
-9 EFKKISNAIVT
+9 KIPNAIVT

-43 QIGGETVVVT
+43 QIGGETVVIT
-53 FYPHPRQVI
+53 FFPHPRIVI
-62 SPNDNKL
+62 SPNDNRL

-77 KIRHLREA
+77 KIEHLRRSN
-85 GIDNLI
+85 IDNLI

-111 VVKNIEPVIL
+111 VVRYIQPAIL

-140 SKLGSQYHFA
+140 SKLGMEFHFA
-150 VEKITEQD
+150 VEKINEQD

-170 LALQEGDIQLA
+170 SALQQGDIKLA
-181 NKLLGYNYSIAGVVT
+181 NKLLGYSYSTSGIVT

-211 ISISPEYQ
+211 ISIKPEYQ
-219 IIEKRG
+219 LIEKTG
-225 VYATVANVEG
+225 VYATIAKVDG
-235 NRFPAMTYI
+235 KDYPSMTYI
-244 GRRPTLSNGL
+244 GRRPTISNGL
-254 PTSIETY
+254 PTSTETY
-261 IINFEGDLY
+261 IMDFDGDLY
-270 GKEIGISFVDRVRD
+270 GKEIRVTFVDRVRD

-289 NLEKLRLQIQEDKSN
+289 NLERLKSQIQEDKTNIIRILSN
-304 ILRILANFNYQ
+304 IN

>member
-1 MKVYYDIR
+1 MKVYHDIKDFR
-9 EFKKISNAIVT
+9 KIPNAIVT

-43 QIGGETVVVT
+43 QIGGETVVIT
-53 FYPHPRQVI
+53 FFPHPRIVI
-62 SPNDNKL
+62 SPNDNRL
-69 RLITSQED
+69 RLITSEED
-77 KIRHLREA
+77 KIEHLRRSN
-85 GIDNLI
+85 IDNLI

-111 VVKNIEPVIL
+111 VVRYIQPAIL

-140 SKLGSQYHFA
+140 SKLGMEFHFA
-150 VEKITEQD
+150 VEKINEQD

-170 LALQEGDIQLA
+170 SALQQGDIKLA
-181 NKLLGYNYSIAGVVT
+181 NKLLGYSYSTSGIVT

-211 ISISPEYQ
+211 ISIKPEYQ
-219 IIEKRG
+219 LIEKTG
-225 VYATVANVEG
+225 VYATIAKVDG
-235 NRFPAMTYI
+235 KDYPSMTYI
-244 GRRPTLSNGL
+244 GRRPTISNGL
-254 PTSIETY
+254 PTSTETY
-261 IINFEGDLY
+261 IMDFDGDLY
-270 GKEIGISFVDRVRD
+270 GKEIRVTFVDRVRD

-289 NLEKLRLQIQEDKSN
+289 NLERLKSQIQEDKANIIRILSN
-304 ILRILANFNYQ
+304 IN

>member
-1 MKVYYDIR
+1 MKVYHDIKDFR
-9 EFKKISNAIVT
+9 KIPNAIVT

-43 QIGGETVVVT
+43 QIGGETVVIT
-53 FYPHPRQVI
+53 FFPHPRIVI
-62 SPNDNKL
+62 SPNDNRL

-77 KIRHLREA
+77 KIEHLRQSN
-85 GIDNLI
+85 IDNLI

-111 VVKNIEPVIL
+111 VVRYIQPAIL

-140 SKLGSQYHFA
+140 SKLGMEFHFA
-150 VEKITEQD
+150 VEKINEQD

-170 LALQEGDIQLA
+170 SALQQGDIKLA
-181 NKLLGYNYSIAGVVT
+181 NKLLGYSYSTSGIVT

-211 ISISPEYQ
+211 ISIKPEYQ
-219 IIEKRG
+219 LIEKTG
-225 VYATVANVEG
+225 VYATIAKVDG
-235 NRFPAMTYI
+235 KDYPSMTYI
-244 GRRPTLSNGL
+244 GRRPTISNGL
-254 PTSIETY
+254 PTSTETY
-261 IINFEGDLY
+261 IMDFDGDLY
-270 GKEIGISFVDRVRD
+270 GKEIRVTFVDRVRD

-289 NLEKLRLQIQEDKSN
+289 NLERLKSQIQEDKANIIRILSN
-304 ILRILANFNYQ
+304 IN

>member
-1 MKVYYDIR
+1 MKVYHDIKDFR
-9 EFKKISNAIVT
+9 KIPNAIVT

-43 QIGGETVVVT
+43 QIGGETVVIT
-53 FYPHPRQVI
+53 FFPHPRIVI
-62 SPNDNKL
+62 SPNDNRL

-77 KIRHLREA
+77 KIEHLRRSN
-85 GIDNLI
+85 IDNLI

-111 VVKNIEPVIL
+111 VVRYIQPAIL

-140 SKLGSQYHFA
+140 SKLGMEFHFA
-150 VEKITEQD
+150 VEKINEQD

-170 LALQEGDIQLA
+170 SALQQGDIKLA
-181 NKLLGYNYSIAGVVT
+181 NKLLGYSYSTSGIVT

-211 ISISPEYQ
+211 ISIKPEYQ
-219 IIEKRG
+219 IIEKTG
-225 VYATVANVEG
+225 VYATIAKVDG
-235 NRFPAMTYI
+235 KDYPSMTYI
-244 GRRPTLSNGL
+244 GRRPTISNGL
-254 PTSIETY
+254 PTSTETY
-261 IINFEGDLY
+261 IMDFDGDLY
-270 GKEIGISFVDRVRD
+270 GKEIRVTFVDRVRD

-289 NLEKLRLQIQEDKSN
+289 NLERLKSQIQEDKTNIIRILSN
-304 ILRILANFNYQ
+304 IN

>member
-1 MKVYYDIR
+1 MKVYHDIKDFR
-9 EFKKISNAIVT
+9 KIPNAIVT

-43 QIGGETVVVT
+43 QIGGETVVIT
-53 FYPHPRQVI
+53 FFPHPRIVI
-62 SPNDNKL
+62 SPNDNRL
-69 RLITSQED
+69 HLITSQED
-77 KIRHLREA
+77 KIEHLRRSN
-85 GIDNLI
+85 IDNLI

-111 VVKNIEPVIL
+111 VVRYIQPAIL

-140 SKLGSQYHFA
+140 SKLGMEFHFA
-150 VEKITEQD
+150 VEKINEQD

-170 LALQEGDIQLA
+170 SALQQGDIKLA
-181 NKLLGYNYSIAGVVT
+181 NKLLGYSYSTSGIVT

-211 ISISPEYQ
+211 ISIKPEYQ
-219 IIEKRG
+219 LIEKTG
-225 VYATVANVEG
+225 VYATIAKVDG
-235 NRFPAMTYI
+235 KDYPSMTYI
-244 GRRPTLSNGL
+244 GRRPTISNGL
-254 PTSIETY
+254 PTSTETY
-261 IINFEGDLY
+261 IMDFDGDLY
-270 GKEIGISFVDRVRD
+270 GKEIRVTFVDRVRD

-289 NLEKLRLQIQEDKSN
+289 NLERLKSQIQEDKTNIIRILSN
-304 ILRILANFNYQ
+304 IN

>member
-1 MKVYYDIR
+1 MKVYHDIKDFR
-9 EFKKISNAIVT
+9 KIPNAIVT

-43 QIGGETVVVT
+43 QIGGETVVIT
-53 FYPHPRQVI
+53 FFSHPRIVI
-62 SPNDNKL
+62 SPNDNRL

-77 KIRHLREA
+77 KIEHLRRSN
-85 GIDNLI
+85 IDNLI

-111 VVKNIEPVIL
+111 VVRYIQPAIL

-140 SKLGSQYHFA
+140 SKLGMEFHFA
-150 VEKITEQD
+150 VEKINEQD

-170 LALQEGDIQLA
+170 SALQQGDIKLA
-181 NKLLGYNYSIAGVVT
+181 NKLLGYSYSTSGIVT

-211 ISISPEYQ
+211 ISIKPEYQ
-219 IIEKRG
+219 LIEKTG
-225 VYATVANVEG
+225 VYATIAKVDG
-235 NRFPAMTYI
+235 KDYPSMTYI
-244 GRRPTLSNGL
+244 GRRPTISNGL
-254 PTSIETY
+254 PTSTETY
-261 IINFEGDLY
+261 IMDFDGDLY
-270 GKEIGISFVDRVRD
+270 GKEIRVTFVDRVRD

-289 NLEKLRLQIQEDKSN
+289 NLERLKSQIQEDKTNIIRILSN
-304 ILRILANFNYQ
+304 IN